1 MNDDTVPDGGKSIGL
16 DSGRT
21 LLSDL
26 KVLSFGLT
34 LAMALCTHAVTC
46 EVDGIEWSFKKIT
59 DSSKVEIRGR
69 INRARPLTGVREV
82 L

>member
-1 MNDDTVPDGGKSIGL
+1 MNDDTVPDGGKSIGH
-16 DSGRT
+16 DGGETPSG
-21 LLSDL
+21 LL